1 MLELSGIRI
10 SRGDFALSADLSVP
24 GGARVAILGPS
35 GSGKST
41 LLSLIGGFLSPDQ
54 GHIRWNGQ
62 NIDALP
68 PGRRPVSFLFQD
80 QNLFPHLSVHGNLT
94 YGQKRNGEGSIRLS
108 QAVDLLD
115 LEPLLGRKPY
125 ALSGGERQRV
135 AIGRALLANPRLL
148 LMDEPLASLDS
159 HRKGEILPFIYYGM
173 PPTSFRD
180 QTLLFQKC
188 LLHLGIVN
196 NPLANFR
203 WLFIGNFFPIGPQP
217 TVLCFNVRC
226 ADKACIIIV

>member
-68 PGRRPVSFLFQD
+68 PGRRPVSFLF
-80 QNLFPHLSVHGNLT
+80 
-94 YGQKRNGEGSIRLS
+94 
-108 QAVDLLD
+108 
-115 LEPLLGRKPY
+115 
-125 ALSGGERQRV
+125 
-135 AIGRALLANPRLL
+135 LL
-148 LMDEPLASLDS
+148 LQ
-159 HRKGEILPFIYYGM
+159 G
-173 PPTSFRD
+173 
-180 QTLLFQKC
+180 LFES
-188 LLHLGIVN
+188 
-196 NPLANFR
+196 
-203 WLFIGNFFPIGPQP
+203 
-217 TVLCFNVRC
+217 
-226 ADKACIIIV
+226 